1 MPGGRGYHHSGAM
14 SSGGSRAAPLNVNRH
29 KSNSG
34 SSSNAKNHEHMTVM
48 KSSKN
53 STSGTLNGMI
63 GLMTSGGQSTS
74 GTDSQLR
81 GTIQRKK
88 TNQSTAG
95 KLSTYTTD
103 QKGKTVRQDMH
114 GSGTP
119 APQSAS
125 HSSHGLNSMRNYS
138 GSLQKAPL
146 VSGSIYKTQR
156 GYY

>member
-1 MPGGRGYHHSGAM
+1 MAGSASGSSEKYAGKQASQASGSVPHQIIVNGFPNSKSNGTAPGGRSYHNSGAM

-63 GLMTSGGQSTS
+63 GLMTSGGHSTS

-103 QKGKTVRQDMH
+103 QKGKTAR
-114 GSGTP
+114 
-119 APQSAS
+119 
-125 HSSHGLNSMRNYS
+125 
-138 GSLQKAPL
+138 
-146 VSGSIYKTQR
+146 
-156 GYY
+156 